1 VIWNALNLPPTL
13 HKKLTQKCRGT
24 SLGCHIHKSVI
35 FKSLIFASLVF
46 SLSSCRKIPEEIQAK
61 DLKPGDFVIFNAQ
74 MKGLVTF
81 VKNEAGSIV
90 VSKLI
95 DETEIEPKKEHRTPT
110 PIIGFGKY
118 RPEEAF
124 RTYQPS
130 MEFRVEAEEKLR
142 ETAAH

>member
-1 VIWNALNLPPTL
+1 MVAKSILLGLVISV
-13 HKKLTQKCRGT
+13 LTT
-24 SLGCHIHKSVI
+24 
-35 FKSLIFASLVF
+35 FAEM
-46 SLSSCRKIPEEIQAK
+46 PNEIKAK

>member
-1 VIWNALNLPPTL
+1 
-13 HKKLTQKCRGT
+13 
-24 SLGCHIHKSVI
+24 VI
-35 FKSLIFASLVF
+35 FKSLIFASLIF
-46 SLSSCRKIPEEIQAK
+46 SLSSCSKIPEEIQAK

-74 MKGLVTF
+74 MKGCVIY
-81 VKNEAGSIV
+81 VGNEAGSIV
-90 VSKLI
+90 LSKLI
-95 DETEIEPKKEHRTPT
+95 DQTEIQPKKEVTSNVV
-110 PIIGFGKY
+110 GFGKY